1 MEHSCFW
8 HTRSM
13 DDTCCINPNDEQSI
27 VDTQEFSNI
36 YRNAA
41 DTNMPSASSLDHE
54 GMRNV

>member
-1 MEHSCFW
+1 
-8 HTRSM
+8 M

-36 YRNAA
+36 YQNAA
-41 DTNMPSASSLDHE
+41 DTNIPSASSLDQE

>member
-27 VDTQEFSNI
+27 VTPKNLAI
-36 YRNAA
+36 Y
-41 DTNMPSASSLDHE
+41 TEMLLILTCHQQVLWI
-54 GMRNV
+54 MKV

>member
-1 MEHSCFW
+1 MGN
-8 HTRSM
+8 
-13 DDTCCINPNDEQSI
+13 TCCINPNDKQSI

-36 YRNAA
+36 CKNAA